1 MDIPLGFNHLSM
13 DRHVGFFHFLDR
25 MNYAAMNMYKFLCG
39 HILSFF
45 FERESMSAMVERLRE
60 RVKKNLYFYFENLC
74 YLFYKLI
81 YITFIVYQLMNI

>member
-39 HILSFF
+39 PILSFF
-45 FERESMSAMVERLRE
+45 LEREYECGGGEAEREGKEESFFLIFIF
-60 RVKKNLYFYFENLC
+60 KFYF
-74 YLFYKLI
+74 I
-81 YITFIVYQLMNI
+81 YFVN

>member
-13 DRHVGFFHFLDR
+13 DRHVGFFNFLDC

-45 FERESMSAMVERLRE
+45 FEREREYECRGERLRE
-60 RVKKNLYFYFENLC
+60 GVKKNLFF
-74 YLFYKLI
+74 
-81 YITFIVYQLMNI
+81 

>member
-45 FERESMSAMVERLRE
+45 FERENECGGERLRE
-60 RVKKNLYFYFENLC
+60 RVKKNLFFNFYF
-74 YLFYKLI
+74 
-81 YITFIVYQLMNI
+81 